1 MWRVSRCVLFNRA
14 ADQVGLDFLA
24 HPFWDKYLEYEERL
38 EATENIFAILKR
50 LIKIPMHQYARYYE
64 RFRQLAQT
72 RPIAEL
78 ASEEVLARLRKD
90 LEAEDPHYSSKTEP
104 EIEAV
109 LRAKADALSY
119 ETFTKT
125 QEETTKRWAFESEIK
140 RPYFHVTMLDH
151 AQLANWRKYLDFE
164 EASGD
169 YARIVFLY
177 ERCLVTCAYY
187 DEFWFRYARWM
198 SAQPGKEEDVRIVY
212 LRAATLF
219 VPISRPAIRLQFAY
233 FEESRGRVDIA
244 RAVHEAVLEV
254 LPSSVETIVSLAN
267 LERRQVGLEA
277 AIDVFKKT
285 LSEPDIDLFIK
296 AVIVAEWAFLLWK
309 IKGSVDDARTVFV
322 KNVEYYADSRQFWW
336 KWFDFELVQPTTA
349 DTAAQAAERV
359 DNVIKE
365 MRTRSRLSQST
376 KREFYAAY
384 LTFLQQR
391 GGKDSMKQFIE
402 MDCEIFGL
410 DEATLQRA
418 EARYQSFYEVYP
430 SLDPLAQGPASFD

>member
-1 MWRVSRCVLFNRA
+1 
-14 ADQVGLDFLA
+14 
-24 HPFWDKYLEYEERL
+24 
-38 EATENIFAILKR
+38 
-50 LIKIPMHQYARYYE
+50 MHQYARYYE

-72 RPIAEL
+72 RPISEL
-78 ASEEVLARLRKD
+78 ASEEVLTRLRTE

-104 EIEAV
+104 EIEAA

-151 AQLANWRKYLDFE
+151 AQLINWRKYLDFE

-169 YARIVFLY
+169 YVRTVFLY

-187 DEFWFRYARWM
+187 DEFWLRYARWM
-198 SAQPGKEEDVRIVY
+198 SAQPGKGEDVRIVF

-233 FEESRGRVDIA
+233 FEESCGRIGMA
-244 RAVHEAVLEV
+244 RAIHEAVLDV
-254 LPSSVETIVSLAN
+254 LPNSVETIVSLAN

-277 AIDVFKKT
+277 AIDVFKTK
-285 LSEPDIDLFIK
+285 LGEPEVDLFVK
-296 AVIVAEWAFLLWK
+296 AVLVAEWAFMLWK

-336 KWFDFELVQPTTA
+336 KWFNFELAQPTTA
-349 DTAAQAAERV
+349 ETEAQAAERV
-359 DNVIKE
+359 DNVITQ
-365 MRTRSRLSQST
+365 MRTRSRVSQST
-376 KREFYAAY
+376 KKEICEAY
-384 LTFLQQR
+384 LTYLQQR
-391 GGKDSMKQFIE
+391 GGKDSMKKFIE
-402 MDCEIFGL
+402 MDREIFG
-410 DEATLQRA
+410 
-418 EARYQSFYEVYP
+418 
-430 SLDPLAQGPASFD
+430 